1 MKSAG
6 RKPKPSNVHKLH
18 GNPGRRKRNQREP
31 KPEVV
36 VPDPPAH
43 LEGDALEE
51 WDRVVPELR
60 ALGLISAIDRNSLA
74 AYCQAYA
81 RWVEAEAKLKQY
93 GQIVKSPA
101 GYPMQS
107 PYLGIANTALK
118 FMRDFA
124 TEFGM
129 TPSSR
134 SRVSTAGKPPQSN
147 LMRFLE
153 NG

>member
-1 MKSAG
+1 MG

-18 GNPGRRKRNQREP
+18 GNPGRRKRNPNEP

-36 VPDPPAH
+36 IPKPPKH
-43 LEGDALEE
+43 LLKVARKE
-51 WDRVVPELR
+51 WKRVAPELE
-60 ALGLISAIDRNSLA
+60 ALGLISSIDRNALA

-81 RWVEAEAKLKQY
+81 RWVGAEEKLALY
-93 GQIVKSPA
+93 GEIVKSPS

-134 SRVSTAGKPPQSN
+134 SRVSATRKAGQSP
-147 LMRFLE
+147 LEEFLG